1 MRFILII
8 LVITVYGCHSKTDVT
23 AQQVVDNAIKVSGG
37 ELFEAKKV
45 TFKFRDYQYTS
56 SKSKKGFKLTRSRIQ
71 GNDTLLDIKNGKD
84 FTRSIN
90 NSLVPLADS
99 TAQNF
104 ANSINSVHYFAK
116 LPYGLNDEAVN
127 KELLADETLFEK
139 EYYKVKVTFNQQ
151 NGGEDFEDV
160 YLYWIGKNDFKI
172 DFLAYSF
179 TVNGG
184 GYRFRK
190 AYNERFVKAIRFVDY
205 ENYAPINSNI
215 HLDEIGRLFEAG
227 KLKLL
232 SKIELENVKVE

>member
-1 MRFILII
+1 M
-8 LVITVYGCHSKTDVT
+8 
-23 AQQVVDNAIKVSGG
+23 
-37 ELFEAKKV
+37 
-45 TFKFRDYQYTS
+45 
-56 SKSKKGFKLTRSRIQ
+56 TRSKIQ

-179 TVNGG
+179 TINGG